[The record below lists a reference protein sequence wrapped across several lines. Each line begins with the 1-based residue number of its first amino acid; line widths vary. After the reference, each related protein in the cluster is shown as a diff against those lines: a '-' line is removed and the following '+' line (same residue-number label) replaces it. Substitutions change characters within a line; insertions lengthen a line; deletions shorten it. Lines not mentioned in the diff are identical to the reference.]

1 MNQET
6 FTMTDEEFA
15 ELLSMPLNDFSMP
28 SSNSDPQPAFPSIP
42 TTSSSL
48 SESPSSIFDLNQFG
62 TSTST
67 FGLYLSSFTPQLP
80 QDMSIDPLWDL
91 GHCARWPDFGAE
103 ESQVPRTASQ
113 LPTKTTE
120 SASGTQ
126 GKKRTGSDAR
136 IQPLFDLVQ
145 TAMSKMIAQQEEHNK
160 GVIEKQKNQN
170 RQLQDLSDKLDHIR
184 EGLDS
189 FSADVWRWTRPTGLE
204 YGEELNS
211 SDCGYSDMSG
221 VALGYDLDMDA
232 WLDEV

>member
-1 MNQET
+1 
-6 FTMTDEEFA
+6 MTDEEFA
-15 ELLSMPLNDFSMP
+15 ELLSMPLDDFSMP
-28 SSNSDPQPAFPSIP
+28 SSNSNPQLAFPSIP

-48 SESPSSIFDLNQFG
+48 SESPSGIFDLNQFG

-67 FGLYLSSFTPQLP
+67 FGLDLSSLTPQLP
-80 QDMSIDPLWDL
+80 QDMSIDPL
-91 GHCARWPDFGAE
+91 
-103 ESQVPRTASQ
+103 
-113 LPTKTTE
+113 
-120 SASGTQ
+120 
-126 GKKRTGSDAR
+126 SDAR

-160 GVIEKQKNQN
+160 GVIEKQKDQD